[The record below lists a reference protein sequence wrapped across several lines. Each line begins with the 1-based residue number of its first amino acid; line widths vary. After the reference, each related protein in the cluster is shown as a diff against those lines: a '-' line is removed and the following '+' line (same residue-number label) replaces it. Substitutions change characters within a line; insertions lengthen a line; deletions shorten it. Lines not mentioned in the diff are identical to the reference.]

1 MRNPYKTPRKA
12 YCTGCG
18 IIFEKMHQLRNH
30 RRTNRCGGRFLS
42 PEEFAHLMA
51 MRRTREAVEREL
63 RAIRVEAVGR
73 P

>member
-30 RRTNRCGGRFLS
+30 RRTDRCGGRFLS
-42 PEEFAHLMA
+42 PEEVMHFAA
-51 MRRTREAVEREL
+51 IRRAREAVEREL
-63 RAIRVEAVGR
+63 RAIRAEAAGR